1 MSDAAGDAPE
11 ERPDDAAAPDPAAAV
26 LGTHDET
33 LLIEDRATLARVCVS
48 MVEQCARY
56 LTIVS
61 RHLDRPLYDND
72 AFADAVKSL
81 ALGNRRAEIR
91 LLVIDSRPL
100 VTTGHRLIEL
110 ANRLP
115 SFVSLRAPAR
125 QHRTFN
131 EAILLADNCGY
142 VHRQFSD
149 RFEATASF
157 NDKRVV
163 AGLSDQVSEMWE
175 RGVPDTNFRRLHI

>member
-1 MSDAAGDAPE
+1 MSDP
-11 ERPDDAAAPDPAAAV
+11 RAAPGEAPPGREGVDLV
-26 LGTHDET
+26 LGESDET
-33 LLIEDRATLARVCVS
+33 LDIDDRATLAAVCLS
-48 MVEQCARY
+48 MVSQCTRR

-61 RHLDRPLYDND
+61 RHLDPALYDND
-72 AFADAVKSL
+72 AFVDAVKAV

-100 VTTGHRLIEL
+100 VSTGHRLLEL

-115 SFVSLRAPAR
+115 SFITLRAPAR

-131 EAILLADNCGY
+131 EAILLADTCGY

-163 AGLSDQVSEMWE
+163 AVLDDQIAEMWE